1 MHVCRPQKTPF
12 RQWYILGTTAF
23 DCGGLTVWGCFTFD
37 CKMDLYV
44 LDGTMTGQ
52 TYHDNIIQDIVVS
65 HIDDHNL
72 ATRPI
77 FIDDNASWPQRA
89 CIVSDYL
96 RQEIIDTIPPMS
108 PYITFEDWLY
118 ENENV
123 KAKSILL
130 MWKNKPTVVIGRHQN
145 PYLECDVW
153 KIAKNNFS
161 LARRKSGEEQ
171 FSNLD
176 LVVKALSSHW
186 NVDLSINTREDI
198 LLDGFYKVSG
208 TASKLGRNTTYHHFT
223 LIFDVDKDKLFEYL
237 DSPMSTVGVH
247 SRATQSLKSLVKNLS
262 DSIPGVTYDS
272 LVDVIGQQ
280 FLQER
285 KILTISVY
293 KSIRSTVPGLQKIYD
308 ELCDWEWIYGRTPNF
323 SLTRHFVKNLEY
335 YIEHQITVN
344 VNIEK
349 GRIAKI
355 DIDTNFNET
364 YLKMRPLIQEH
375 LIGTRFWLN
384 DLQMSL
390 NTIKQSRDILE
401 RLKCILGL

>member
-1 MHVCRPQKTPF
+1 MMVTMVTRYLKIKLQFCKQFQTWNHLRKQ
-12 RQWYILGTTAF
+12 YTTKS
-23 DCGGLTVWGCFTFD
+23 G
-37 CKMDLYV
+37 
-44 LDGTMTGQ
+44 
-52 TYHDNIIQDIVVS
+52 DIVFVS
-65 HIDDHNL
+65 LSNDIFMNL
-72 ATRPI
+72 A
-77 FIDDNASWPQRA
+77 
-89 CIVSDYL
+89 
-96 RQEIIDTIPPMS
+96 
-108 PYITFEDWLY
+108 FEDWLY

-123 KAKSILL
+123 KDKSILL

-153 KIAKNNFS
+153 KMAKNNLS
-161 LARRKSGEEQ
+161 LARRKSGGGAVYHDEGNINCS
-171 FSNLD
+171 FIKDRSLYNRYSNLD
-176 LVVKALSSHW
+176 LVVKALSSNW

-247 SRATQSLKSLVKNLS
+247 SRATQSLKSRVKNLS

-280 FLQER
+280 FLQGKKNIDNFQFINPSEAQF
-285 KILTISVY
+285 
-293 KSIRSTVPGLQKIYD
+293 PGLQKIYD

-323 SLTRHFVKNLEY
+323 SLTRHFAKNLEY

-344 VNIEK
+344 VSIEK
-349 GRIAKI
+349 GRISKI
-355 DIDTNFNET
+355 DIETNFNET

-375 LIGTRFWLN
+375 IIGTRFWLN

-390 NTIKQSRDILE
+390 NMINQESRHFGEVELHSWVVNC
-401 RLKCILGL
+401 LSKVLCV

>member
-1 MHVCRPQKTPF
+1 MMVTMVTRYMKIKLQFCQQIQTWNRLK
-12 RQWYILGTTAF
+12 WYSTKSG
-23 DCGGLTVWGCFTFD
+23 
-37 CKMDLYV
+37 DLV
-44 LDGTMTGQ
+44 FVSLS
-52 TYHDNIIQDIVVS
+52 NDIFM
-65 HIDDHNL
+65 NL
-72 ATRPI
+72 A
-77 FIDDNASWPQRA
+77 
-89 CIVSDYL
+89 
-96 RQEIIDTIPPMS
+96 
-108 PYITFEDWLY
+108 FEDWLY

-153 KIAKNNFS
+153 KIAKKNLS
-161 LARRKSGEEQ
+161 LARRKSGGGAVYHDEGNINCS
-171 FSNLD
+171 FIKDRSLYNRYSNLD

-247 SRATQSLKSLVKNLS
+247 SRATQSLKSRVKNLS

-280 FLQER
+280 FLQGKKNIDNFQFINPSEAQF
-285 KILTISVY
+285 
-293 KSIRSTVPGLQKIYD
+293 PGLQKIYD
-308 ELCDWEWIYGRTPNF
+308 ELCDWKWIYGRTPNF

-349 GRIAKI
+349 GRISKI
-355 DIDTNFNET
+355 DIETNFNET

-390 NTIKQSRDILE
+390 NTIKQESRHFGEIELHSWVVNC
-401 RLKCILGL
+401 LSKVLCV